1 MKSYFPYNDRLNRS
15 QRSKVIYNLKLVAG
29 TVTNFTL
36 AEQNKDS
43 MTEKQNLSRPS
54 LKVTI
59 HPPLQVMPVKTT
71 GNNIKWYH
79 FDILASGKTD
89 FHCKIKET
97 LFIQER
103 SLPLMPRSVYIP
115 LINREWGH
123 YREIS
128 DRGLDVLTERQ
139 RGQYIKAEVWD
150 FPVMTERTR
159 LISCLLYGLLALEK
173 KNRKRFPISVCAR
186 ERSFEAMFTEQRKPW
201 PCDRNQKGQ

>member
-1 MKSYFPYNDRLNRS
+1 MKKQFKETCGENLNKDVAKIEKIDQNTRRMKSYFPYNDRLNRS

-103 SLPLMPRSVYIP
+103 SLPLMPRSVVRSCCFIYH
-115 LINREWGH
+115 L
-123 YREIS
+123 
-128 DRGLDVLTERQ
+128 LTES
-139 RGQYIKAEVWD
+139 EVITGKSQ
-150 FPVMTERTR
+150 TE
-159 LISCLLYGLLALEK
+159 AL
-173 KNRKRFPISVCAR
+173 
-186 ERSFEAMFTEQRKPW
+186 MY
-201 PCDRNQKGQ
+201 